1 MRWTSLL
8 PHLAGLRVRH
18 VTLSASML
26 ELALEPTA
34 VTARCPSCQRRSRHV
49 HSRYV
54 RHITDQPIGG
64 HRVILHFHVRRFRC
78 RIAAC
83 PRRTFAEQAP
93 LLVARYAR
101 RSVPLQAFLADLG
114 LTLGGRPGAR
124 FVQRRIG
131 ATSRMTLLRLV
142 RALPEPSVSTPS
154 VLGVDD
160 FALRRGHH
168 YGTIL
173 ADLEGHRVIDL
184 LPERTA
190 DAFATW
196 LDAHGQPQLICRD
209 RGGDYASGARQG
221 APDAIQIAD
230 RFHLTRNSS
239 EVLERMLVRHPA
251 ALRAAVTQ
259 ETETAPTPDQR
270 SSPVSRAALP
280 IANRRR
286 DHRLARYQHVITLY
300 RQGWSLTAI
309 GMHLRLSRPT
319 VRKYVNAGTFPEWPA
334 RRTKLSAG
342 TAHATF
348 LQERWDTGC
357 RDATVLWQE
366 LRARGFTGSLR
377 MVQRVLAGWRIEP
390 ARRGR
395 AAHIMGPT
403 PAPAPPQL
411 RPPSPHQAVWLLL
424 RPVAALEPAQQLM
437 RSRLLAVAPEVREAL
452 RVIEEFRR
460 LVRERDGTAW
470 TGWLHAAETSTV
482 REVRSFA
489 VRLRADKAA
498 VEAALTHPWSSG
510 QVEGQVTKT
519 KLVKRQMY
527 GRAKFDLL
535 RKRVLLAS

>member
-8 PHLAGLRVRH
+8 PHLAGLRVLH
-18 VTLSASML
+18 ATLSAATL
-26 ELALEPTA
+26 ELDLEPLAT
-34 VTARCPSCQRRSRHV
+34 TARCPSCQRRSRHV
-49 HSRYV
+49 HSRYI

-64 HRVILHFHVRRFRC
+64 HRVILHLHVRRFRC
-78 RIAAC
+78 RTAAC

-93 LLVARYAR
+93 RLAARYAR
-101 RSVPLQAFLADLG
+101 RSVPLQAVLADLG
-114 LTLGGRPGAR
+114 LTVGGRPGMRFLAR
-124 FVQRRIG
+124 RGG
-131 ATSRMTLLRLV
+131 AISRMTLLRLV
-142 RALPEPSVSTPS
+142 RALPEPPVSTPS

-173 ADLEGHRVIDL
+173 TDLEGHRVIDL

-196 LDAHGQPQLICRD
+196 LNAHGQPHLVCRD

-239 EVLERMLVRHPA
+239 DVLERILVRHPA

-259 ETETAPTPDQR
+259 EMAQVPNHW
-270 SSPVSRAALP
+270 SSPISRAALP
-280 IANRRR
+280 PANPRR
-286 DHRLARYQHVITLY
+286 DRRLARYQQVIALH

-309 GMHLRLSRPT
+309 STQLRVSRPT

-342 TAHATF
+342 TAHTTY
-348 LQERWDTGC
+348 LQVRWDAGC

-366 LRARGFTGSLR
+366 LQARGFTGSVR
-377 MVQRVLAGWRIEP
+377 MVQRVLAGWRVEP

-395 AAHIMGPT
+395 AAHIAGPL

-424 RPVAALEPAQQLM
+424 RPIAALEPAQQLM
-437 RSRLLAVAPEVREAL
+437 RARLLAAAPEVREAL
-452 RVIEEFRR
+452 TLLEEFRR
-460 LVRERDGTAW
+460 VVRERDGAAW
-470 TGWLHAAETSTV
+470 AGWLHAAETSPV

-489 VRLRADKAA
+489 AKLRADHAA
-498 VEAALTHPWSSG
+498 IEAALAHEWSSG
-510 QVEGQVTKT
+510 QVEGHVTKT

-527 GRAKFDLL
+527 GRAKVDLL